1 MRCPMKAEVSKSMNE
16 WTVVTVLIALVGLF
30 LTVGKPIIS
39 LNKNITKLDMS
50 VERTNARL
58 DKNERAIEKQQQ
70 AAHESHEK
78 LWSHNSEQDSKIA
91 DHETRISVLEHK

>member
-1 MRCPMKAEVSKSMNE
+1 MKVEVSKSMNE

-50 VERTNARL
+50 VERTTARL
-58 DKNERAIEKQQQ
+58 DRNERAIEKQQQ

-78 LWSHNSEQDSKIA
+78 LWDHNTHQDKQLA

>member
-1 MRCPMKAEVSKSMNE
+1 MNE

-30 LTVGKPIIS
+30 LTVGKPIIN

-58 DKNERAIEKQQQ
+58 DKHDTALKDQ
-70 AAHESHEK
+70 AAHARESHEK
-78 LWSHNSEQDSKIA
+78 LWAHNNEQDKQIA

>member
-1 MRCPMKAEVSKSMNE
+1 MNE
-16 WTVVTVLIALVGLF
+16 WTVVTVIIALVGLF

-58 DKNERAIEKQQQ
+58 DKNERAIEKQKED
-70 AAHESHEK
+70 AHDSHQK
-78 LWSHNSEQDSKIA
+78 LWDHNTLQDKQLA
-91 DHETRISVLEHK
+91 EHETRIAVLEHK